1 MLNIIKG
8 PYLQWATPHSMTIV
22 WETTTEATGEVICFE
37 TMCVHADG
45 NGRFHPQEGTRRV
58 ITTAGA
64 PSCIQRVTIPDLQ
77 PETLY
82 HYQVRVQNSAGEVCT
97 SELLPFK
104 TAVNP
109 DTPFAF
115 AVTSETGGT
124 CSDDYNREIFAQ
136 IERYRPDF
144 LLMVGDSVCHGRNY
158 TDWERYFF
166 GPARTLLHSTPFYL
180 CLGNHEENA
189 PWFYDF
195 VAYPQPKNYYAFTY
209 GNSQFIALDSTA
221 IVEYRDR
228 QPYLIEG
235 AFVPGAPQYEFLLN
249 ELRTSQATWKIVF
262 FHYPPYVSA
271 DYQVDAM
278 RVLCPLLE
286 EYGVDLVFNSH
297 TIVYERSH
305 PIRNGKVDLAQGI
318 VYVVAG
324 GAGNYARWFH
334 AKRAW
339 HTAQALGV
347 PHFVQVSIADRRLEL
362 QAIDYEGRLFDML
375 VLTKHNSGVQ

>member
-1 MLNIIKG
+1 MLRMIKG
-8 PYLQWATPHSMTIV
+8 PYLQWATPQSMVIV
-22 WETTTEATGEVICFE
+22 WETTTAATGEVSYFE
-37 TMCVHADG
+37 TTRVHADG
-45 NGRFHPQEGTRRV
+45 NGRFQTEQATRRAV
-58 ITTAGA
+58 LTNGTPA
-64 PSCIQRVTIPDLQ
+64 CIQQVTLTGLQ

-82 HYQVRVQNSAGEVCT
+82 HYQVRARNADGETCE

-109 DTPFAF
+109 DTPFCF

-124 CSDDYNREIFAQ
+124 CSDDYNREIFDQ
-136 IERYRPDF
+136 ISRYRPDF
-144 LLMVGDSVCHGRNY
+144 LLMAGDSVCHGSHY
-158 TDWERYFF
+158 ADWERYFF

-195 VAYPQPKNYYAFTY
+195 VAYPTPKNYYAFQY
-209 GNSQFIALDSTA
+209 GNTHFIALDSTA
-221 IVEYRDR
+221 IVEYRAH
-228 QPYLIEG
+228 QPFLIEG
-235 AFVPGAPQYEFLLN
+235 AFVPGAPQYDFLVN
-249 ELRTSQATWKIVF
+249 ELRNSQALWKIVF

-278 RVLCPLLE
+278 RIVCPLLE

-305 PIRNGKVDLAQGI
+305 PIRAGKVNLDQGI

-339 HTAQALGV
+339 HTAQAVGI

-362 QAIDYEGRLFDML
+362 QAIDYEGRLFDTW
-375 VLTKHNSGVQ
+375 VKTK

>member
-8 PYLQWATPHSMTIV
+8 PYLQWATQQSMIIA
-22 WETTTEATGEVICFE
+22 WETTTEATGEVIYFE
-37 TMCVHADG
+37 TLRIHADG
-45 NGRFHPQEGTRRV
+45 NGCFRTQEETRRTV
-58 ITTAGA
+58 ATTGGA
-64 PSCIQRVTIPDLQ
+64 ACIQQVMLIGLQ

-82 HYQVRVQNSAGEVCT
+82 HYQVRVQSVAGETCV
-97 SELLPFK
+97 SDVLPFK
-104 TAVNP
+104 TAVNA
-109 DTPFAF
+109 DTPFSF

-124 CSDDYNREIFAQ
+124 CSDEYNQEIFQQ
-136 IERYRPDF
+136 IARYRPDF

-166 GPARTLLHSTPFYL
+166 GPARTLLHNTPFYL

-195 VAYPQPKNYYAFTY
+195 VAYPEPKNYYAFSY
-209 GNSQFIALDSTA
+209 GNSHLIALDSTA
-221 IVEYRDR
+221 IVAYREG
-228 QPYLIEG
+228 QPHLIEG
-235 AFVPGAPQYEFLLN
+235 GFEPGAPQYEFLVQ
-249 ELRTSQATWKIVF
+249 ELSQSKARWKIVF

-271 DYQVDAM
+271 DYQVEAM
-278 RVLCPLLE
+278 RVVCPILE
-286 EYGVDLVFNSH
+286 KYRVDLVFNSH

-305 PIRNGKVDLAQGI
+305 PIRNGKIDLAQGI

-324 GAGNYARWFH
+324 GAGNYDRWFH

-347 PHFVQVSIADRRLEL
+347 PHFVHLSIADRRLEL
-362 QAIDYEGRLFDML
+362 QAIDYQGRLFDAL
-375 VLTKHNSGVQ
+375 VLTKE

>member
-1 MLNIIKG
+1 MLDIIKG
-8 PYLQWATPHSMTIV
+8 PYLQWATPQTMTIL
-22 WETTTEATGEVICFE
+22 WETSSPATGEVSYYVA
-37 TMCVHADG
+37 TRVHADG
-45 NGRFHPQEGTRRV
+45 NGRWQTETATRRV
-58 ITTAGA
+58 VVCAGA
-64 PSCIQRVTIPDLQ
+64 PRCIQRVTLTDLQ
-77 PETLY
+77 PETVY
-82 HYQVRVQNSAGEVCT
+82 HYQVRVWDTAGAVCESA
-97 SELLPFK
+97 LLPCK
-104 TAVNP
+104 TAVNAE
-109 DTPFAF
+109 TPFCF

-124 CSDDYNREIFAQ
+124 CSDEYNREIFQQ

-158 TDWERYFF
+158 ADWERYFL
-166 GPARTLLHSTPFYL
+166 GPARTLLHTTPFYL

-189 PWFYDF
+189 SWFYDF
-195 VAYPQPKNYYAFTY
+195 VAYPEPKNYYAFTY
-209 GNSQFIALDSTA
+209 GNSHLIALDSTA
-221 IVEYRDR
+221 IVEYRAR
-228 QPYLIEG
+228 QPYLIDG
-235 AFVPGAPQYEFLLN
+235 AFVPGAPQYEFLVN
-249 ELRTSQATWKIVF
+249 ELRNSQALWKIVF

-278 RVLCPLLE
+278 RVVCPLLE

-305 PIRNGKVDLAQGI
+305 PIRRGRVDLAQGI

-362 QAIDYEGRLFDML
+362 QAIDYEGRLFDTL
-375 VLTKHNSGVQ
+375 VMTK